1 MSGEAITT
9 GGVVDGPVPMFG
21 TSSNSATFRTNPKS
35 TSAAAAAAAA
45 ASGAR
50 GGDNPYDHDYDRLL
64 DVPPSSLAN
73 GRLVY
78 NMDGIVS
85 NSVTP
90 VSSTDGAVIGGGG
103 GGGEEEEGG
112 GMTASSSATMAGI
125 PAERSTNS
133 AAGGMPLSQYQ
144 QYQTQGSEGV
154 RTPGVGQAPHRPT
167 QYSEIELGGPGLG
180 GAAGVSEV
188 KLRRFLE
195 HNQRLR
201 EQLQMPRIR
210 VSEASQR

>member
-1 MSGEAITT
+1 
-9 GGVVDGPVPMFG
+9 
-21 TSSNSATFRTNPKS
+21 
-35 TSAAAAAAAA
+35 
-45 ASGAR
+45 
-50 GGDNPYDHDYDRLL
+50 
-64 DVPPSSLAN
+64 
-73 GRLVY
+73 
-78 NMDGIVS
+78 
-85 NSVTP
+85 
-90 VSSTDGAVIGGGG
+90 
-103 GGGEEEEGG
+103 
-112 GMTASSSATMAGI
+112 
-125 PAERSTNS
+125 
-133 AAGGMPLSQYQ
+133 MPLSQYQ

-210 VSEASQR
+210 VSEASQSLIGYVTSTGDPLLPMIWGSSGSDPFVKKSSKCCNIC